1 MLLNEKIKLFRKE
14 NNLTQQELANKLNM
28 NRTAI
33 TEIERGKVK
42 GTTKFISALAEIS
55 NLPITYWLDSEV
67 DRNYKSYEALD
78 VLIDA
83 LIKSGMIK
91 EDALINQQC
100 SELINAILEKEIAFK
115 IKKSKE

>member
-1 MLLNEKIKLFRKE
+1 
-14 NNLTQQELANKLNM
+14 LNM